1 MTEFLQ
7 NMSMQ
12 ALKRENDNT
21 LLDFENITDLVTN
34 IIALLRQQNKKSQRI
49 NNINKAEVDREIN
62 SNYQFTFD
70 QIHLKK

>member
-12 ALKRENDNT
+12 ALNREDDNI

-49 NNINKAEVDREIN
+49 NNVNKAEVDREIN
-62 SNYQFTFD
+62 SHYQFTFD

>member
-12 ALKRENDNT
+12 ALNREDDNI

-49 NNINKAEVDREIN
+49 NNVNKAEVDREIN

>member
-49 NNINKAEVDREIN
+49 NNVNKAEVDREIN